1 MIRIGIVGCGR
12 ILNAHL
18 QGYLKLRAA
27 GVDNFRITALVA
39 RNPEDA
45 KGRRRGR
52 RRCRRSRVIRWPR
65 RIPM

>member
-1 MIRIGIVGCGR
+1 M
-12 ILNAHL
+12 
-18 QGYLKLRAA
+18 KLRAA

-45 KGRRRGR
+45 LMFAAGRRAEQYDAAE
-52 RRCRRSRVIRWPR
+52 SNVM